1 MIGNVAGGRK
11 AWWLMAV
18 TALVLASCAAPDPL
32 SVLPPARERLVVQF
46 SGDDSKF
53 FEFTREYTPR
63 RIEEARRP
71 LSEDVLSRRV
81 EEVLEQTEY
90 CREGFF
96 ELYRQQIRR
105 GLTLRGECR
114 EAATREDRAAFSDGE
129 VIYSRE
135 P

>member
-1 MIGNVAGGRK
+1 MNSDMPEGIRG
-11 AWWLMAV
+11 WLMAV
-18 TALVLASCAAPDPL
+18 TVVLLASCAAPDPL

-63 RIEEARRP
+63 RLDEERRP
-71 LSEDVLSRRV
+71 LAPEALSRRV
-81 EEVLEQTEY
+81 EEVLERTGY
-90 CREGFF
+90 CRDGFF
-96 ELYRQQIRR
+96 ELYRQPIRR

-114 EAATREDRAAFSDGE
+114 EAATSEDRAAFSDGA
-129 VIYSRE
+129 VIYTRE